1 MGGLTV
7 EELVVACTSG
17 VDTAGCS
24 LGLDSSALRL
34 VSNREMSYLLC
45 GQAAAGLG
53 CRWSGMHAMVWLVV
67 RDRAE
72 GCLYR
77 WMLGWRPEPSGLLGD
92 EVLPL
97 PRAAA

>member
-45 GQAAAGLG
+45 GRLLRGWAVGGQA
-53 CRWSGMHAMVWLVV
+53 CMQWSGL
-67 RDRAE
+67 
-72 GCLYR
+72 
-77 WMLGWRPEPSGLLGD
+77 
-92 EVLPL
+92 
-97 PRAAA
+97 